1 MSVTILLRGPIKAHV
16 KPPRYVIEIGESTIL
31 GEMLQKLIEGS
42 VEIQRFWNSPDS
54 VDRDA
59 LVLLNE
65 TDIGLTG
72 GLASEVNDGDV
83 IVILPLVHGG

>member
-1 MSVTILLRGPIKAHV
+1 MSVTVRLRGPIKTQ
-16 KPPRYVIEIGESTIL
+16 IESPQYDISLGDSTIL
-31 GEMLQKLIEGS
+31 GEVLQKLIETS
-42 VEIQRFWNSPDS
+42 SEIRHLWNTPDLI
-54 VDRDA
+54 DRDA

-72 GLASEVNDGDV
+72 GLASKIDKGDV

>member
-1 MSVTILLRGPIKAHV
+1 MSVTVKLRGPIKT
-16 KPPRYVIEIGESTIL
+16 RIESPQFDINLDDSTIL
-31 GEMLQKLIEGS
+31 GEVLQKLIEIS
-42 VEIQRFWNSPDS
+42 SEVRRLWSTPDLI
-54 VDRDA
+54 DRDA

-72 GLASEVNDGDV
+72 GLVSRIDEGDV